1 MVHWTTGMDLWTTG
15 MDYWTTGLMDYWTTG
30 MDYWNIGMDY
40 GNMPVTSLKY
50 QCQPYTCMYACT
62 ERLFNS
68 CWSCIIIIV
77 YYTVFVRECSAD
89 CDSYLTWQR

>member
-15 MDYWTTGLMDYWTTG
+15 MDYWTTG

-50 QCQPYTCMYACT
+50 QCQPYTCMYVCMHRKVILTVAGVAS
-62 ERLFNS
+62 LS
-68 CWSCIIIIV
+68 L
-77 YYTVFVRECSAD
+77 YTTQF
-89 CDSYLTWQR
+89 L